1 MITSTLDAAE
11 VLGITQRQV
20 QNAVKDGLLSAQ
32 RIGNSLAVYERQV
45 FALRR
50 MKLSGRRW
58 SHETVLAALN
68 LLSGTTVT
76 TANGSQ
82 LSRLK
87 TKLRTISDA
96 ELAGRVLAGKVTLYR
111 ATAEQQRS
119 IGSALT
125 AQTALNGAGT
135 SVIVDQDTASTA
147 RSLGLHADPEGNV
160 VAFDGSSMH
169 AAVIEALVYTVYGS
183 SRERSSGS
191 AWLKARRAETLSEK

>member
-1 MITSTLDAAE
+1 MITSTLEASE

-20 QNAVKDGLLSAQ
+20 QNAVKDGLLTAQ
-32 RIGNSLAVYERQV
+32 RIGNALAVYERQV

-58 SHETVLAALN
+58 NHETVLAALD
-68 LLSGTTVT
+68 LLSGSAVTTVH
-76 TANGSQ
+76 GSQ

-87 TKLRTISDA
+87 AKLRTISDA

-111 ATAEQQRS
+111 GTAEQQRS
-119 IGSALT
+119 IGSALSGEM
-125 AQTALNGAGT
+125 ALIGGGT
-135 SVIVDQDTASTA
+135 SVIVDQDTARTA

-169 AAVIEALVYTVYGS
+169 AAVVEALVYTVYGA
-183 SRERSSGS
+183 SRERSAGS
-191 AWLKARRAETLSEK
+191 EWLKARRAEALFGK